1 MRRKFHLLDKLVG
14 VRYTGNRKGAVLVN
28 LDELFNAHRAKLG
41 ENDLHIWNYVSAHRK
56 ECAELSIEALGQRCH
71 VSRTTILRFA
81 RKLGLHGFSELKVL
95 LRMEEKPE
103 TSPDYI
109 EQTCAVYA
117 SMIEDIRAKDYT
129 PLFRRIDQAENLY
142 VFSSGM
148 LQDAV
153 ARELCRACLAC
164 GKWSY
169 TIHAGTEAEVL
180 LHNVTE
186 RDLVIILSV
195 SGESPHVLELARALK
210 VRNIPA
216 VSITR
221 RRKNTL
227 AQLCGLRLYAS
238 TIEMDTHT
246 LGAEYQSTTSFFIL
260 VELLFLKYMAYHNQG
275 GNHEAGKPDRTKLP

>member
-1 MRRKFHLLDKLVG
+1 MTLD
-14 VRYTGNRKGAVLVN
+14 
-28 LDELFNAHRAKLG
+28 DLFNAHRSQLG

-95 LRMEEKPE
+95 LRMEEKTE

-109 EQTCAVYA
+109 EQTCAVYTD
-117 SMIEDIRAKDYT
+117 MIADIRAKDCT
-129 PLFRRIDQAENLY
+129 ALFRRIDEAENLY

-153 ARELCRACLAC
+153 ARELCRAFLSC
-164 GKWSY
+164 GKWFY
-169 TIHAGTEAEVL
+169 TIHAGTEADVL

-195 SGESPHVLELARALK
+195 SGESPQVLQLARALR
-210 VRNIPA
+210 VRSIPA

-221 RRKNTL
+221 RRDNTL
-227 AQLCGLRLYAS
+227 AQLCPMRLYVG
-238 TIEMDTHT
+238 TVEMEMNA
-246 LGAEYQSTTSFFIL
+246 LGTQYQSTTSFFIL
-260 VELLFLKYMAYHNQG
+260 VELLFLKYMAYRNG
-275 GNHEAGKPDRTKLP
+275 GDHETGRPDRAELP